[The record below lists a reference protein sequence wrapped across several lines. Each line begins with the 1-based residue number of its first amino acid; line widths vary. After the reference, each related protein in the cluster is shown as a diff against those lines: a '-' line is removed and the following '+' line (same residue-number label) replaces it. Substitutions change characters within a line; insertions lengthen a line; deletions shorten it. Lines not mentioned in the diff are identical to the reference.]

1 MSWIVPTFSYNGN
14 TWTPT
19 YPAKGKQPISTLGQ
33 SATRHDSLTT
43 SGLQQN
49 VLERIDRLFD
59 LEFPVVPQADL
70 VYWDAFISWAIAGN
84 QFEYAPDST
93 DMSSFVTCYLQS
105 TDIPYKWVA
114 FELFAISMKLR
125 VVIDAE
131 IGS

>member
-19 YPAKGKQPISTLGQ
+19 YPATNQQPIATLGQ
-33 SATRHDSLTT
+33 SATRHDSITT

-59 LEFPVVPQADL
+59 LDFPFVPQSDL
-70 VYWDAFISWAIAGN
+70 AGWDAFILWAIAGN
-84 QFEYAPDST
+84 QFQYAPDST
-93 DMSSFVTCYLQS
+93 APSTYVTCYLQS
-105 TDIPYKWVA
+105 TDVPYKRVA
-114 FELFAISMKLR
+114 FELFTISFKLR
-125 VVIDAE
+125 VVLTAE